1 MKNVKVIFVCHGNIC
16 RSAMAEFIMKY
27 LLSKDSLSCAFTV
40 LSAGVSDEEHGNDIY
55 PPAKKVLTV
64 HGIPFSGHSAHRIT
78 EAEFMDAD
86 YIYAMDSSNYMALT
100 RRFGNASGKI
110 SMFLDKDVED
120 PWYSG
125 DFNAV
130 FNDIFRGCSVLL
142 EKFHQIYDGLCRLH

>member
-1 MKNVKVIFVCHGNIC
+1 MH
-16 RSAMAEFIMKY
+16 AERGFPSGY
-27 LLSKDSLSCAFTV
+27 VLHSLKIYCAKSLKT
-40 LSAGVSDEEHGNDIY
+40 G
-55 PPAKKVLTV
+55 
-64 HGIPFSGHSAHRIT
+64 
-78 EAEFMDAD
+78 FMDAD

-130 FNDIFRGCSVLL
+130 FNDIFRGCTVLL